1 MDFKRIEWI
10 FLIAFFGLNIFL
22 LSIYREGM
30 SENSLSES
38 SVRESIETRLEQDN
52 INYGSELSTKKHEGY
67 FLSGEE
73 TNLMEMLATAEDT
86 NPLFFKNYWEVADDV
101 LYCRMQQNYYVD
113 KEDVK
118 SSVVTFLNHPSAVVN
133 GTEYQYIKE
142 LSVVSKDY
150 SEIIV
155 GQFYEEIPFN
165 DETARIKIVLENA
178 GDLLKVSQYT
188 QTHIDNIEPL
198 REKQV
203 LSSEREAINTLYTN
217 SKIPSNS
224 KISWTKLAYSKILK
238 VREKN
243 VYVPVWFVGITVD
256 GNTQVEAVNAT
267 NNTVITTTSIP
278 TVES

>member
-1 MDFKRIEWI
+1 MDFKRIEGI

-22 LSIYREGM
+22 FSIYREGI

-52 INYGSELSTKKHEGY
+52 IDYGSELSTKKHEGY

-73 TNLMEMLATAEDT
+73 SNLIEMLAASEES
-86 NPLFFKNYWEVADDV
+86 NPLFFKNYWEVTDDV
-101 LYCRMQQNYYVD
+101 LHCKMLQNYYVD

-133 GTEYQYIKE
+133 GGDYQYIKE
-142 LSVVSKDY
+142 LSTVSKEY
-150 SEIIV
+150 SEITA
-155 GQFYEEIPFN
+155 GQFFEGIPFN

-203 LSSEREAINTLYTN
+203 LSSEREA
-217 SKIPSNS
+217 
-224 KISWTKLAYSKILK
+224 
-238 VREKN
+238 
-243 VYVPVWFVGITVD
+243 
-256 GNTQVEAVNAT
+256 VNAT